1 MKVSH
6 TLFALGWFLAAAVG
20 PPVLVSGCGSRSGLT
35 SEQVDVNRKDQQL
48 MHDQLQKG
56 FAKRPTTKRR

>member
-1 MKVSH
+1 MKAIRA
-6 TLFALGWFLAAAVG
+6 LFALGWLLAAAVG
-20 PPVLVSGCGSRSGLT
+20 PPVLVSGCGNNSGLT
-35 SEQVDVNRKDQQL
+35 SEQVEANRKDQRL